1 MTGKDS
7 SWRQLNLTCTDWRTA
22 EEIAVTALAPLLTTA
37 QDAGTLSGWWFIR
50 KDGTWRLRFRCSG
63 QELPRHLTESLHGVP
78 GVQTVTAAIYEPETT
93 RFGGP
98 EGMTTAH
105 RLFAADSRYLLCHLS
120 QDGPA
125 FRREIPVIL
134 ATRMLRAAGQDWY
147 EQGDCWEQLAAHRRD
162 MHAPEPGPAPE
173 TTEAMRALL
182 SAAGDVPGSPLH
194 DQPGWV
200 RAFEDAGRAITALA
214 AGGTLRRGQREVFT
228 SHMIFM
234 FNRHGVP
241 AADQLALASAAS
253 RAVFGPAGQP
263 AGDTTPNTSRPP
275 GAPVTVTSVT
285 TTASREDQARISRLR
300 NRLADDIKAYGAF
313 ATPQVEAAFRTVG
326 RHGFLPGTP
335 LEEAYRRAPVVTQRA
350 ADGTALSSASSPA
363 LVAGMLEQLGAE
375 PGDTVLEIGTATG
388 YNAALLAC
396 LTGPSGTVVTI
407 ELDAELA
414 GRAAGNLRRAGYP
427 HIHVVA
433 GDGALGYP
441 GAAPYDG
448 IIITAEAAD
457 ITTGWWTQLKPAG
470 RIVIPVRLHASGLTR
485 AIGFRRTGPD
495 TMTAGSALVCGFVPM
510 RGSTRQDEQ
519 HIRLDAGAV
528 LKADP
533 ADLPDT
539 AALSHALSEPAHQR
553 WTGIRVRHDEP
564 AEHLDL
570 WLAITLTGMADACFS
585 RLAVTGDARRRGLA
599 DPAMRWAGAGMY
611 HGGTLAY
618 ITARPIDEDTDELGI
633 TAHGPGSTKLT
644 ETALSLLTQ
653 WDRQRPAQPVI
664 TATRVPAEPAPS
676 GDAVHLQR
684 PCTTFTVTW

>member
-1 MTGKDS
+1 
-7 SWRQLNLTCTDWRTA
+7 
-22 EEIAVTALAPLLTTA
+22 
-37 QDAGTLSGWWFIR
+37 
-50 KDGTWRLRFRCSG
+50 
-63 QELPRHLTESLHGVP
+63 
-78 GVQTVTAAIYEPETT
+78 
-93 RFGGP
+93 
-98 EGMTTAH
+98 
-105 RLFAADSRYLLCHLS
+105 
-120 QDGPA
+120 
-125 FRREIPVIL
+125 
-134 ATRMLRAAGQDWY
+134 
-147 EQGDCWEQLAAHRRD
+147 
-162 MHAPEPGPAPE
+162 
-173 TTEAMRALL
+173 
-182 SAAGDVPGSPLH
+182 
-194 DQPGWV
+194 
-200 RAFEDAGRAITALA
+200 
-214 AGGTLRRGQREVFT
+214 
-228 SHMIFM
+228 
-234 FNRHGVP
+234 
-241 AADQLALASAAS
+241 
-253 RAVFGPAGQP
+253 
-263 AGDTTPNTSRPP
+263 
-275 GAPVTVTSVT
+275 VT
-285 TTASREDQARISRLR
+285 TTASGEDQTRSTQLR
-300 NRLADDIKAYGAF
+300 NRLADDIRAYGAF
-313 ATPQVEAAFRTVG
+313 VTPQVEAAFRTVG
-326 RHGFLPGTP
+326 RHDFLPGTP
-335 LEEAYRRAPVVTQRA
+335 LEDAYRRAPVVTQRA
-350 ADGTALSSASSPA
+350 ADGTALSSASSPTI
-363 LVAGMLEQLGAE
+363 VAGMLEQLRAE

-427 HIHVVA
+427 HVHVVA

-495 TMTAGSALVCGFVPM
+495 TMTAESSLVCGFVPM

-519 HIRLDAGAV
+519 HIRLDTDAV

-539 AALSHALSEPAHQR
+539 AALSRTLHQPPHQR

-570 WLAITLTGMADACFS
+570 WLATTITSMTDASFS
-585 RLAVTGDARRRGLA
+585 RLAVTGSARRRGLA

-618 ITARPIDEDTDELGI
+618 ICARRIDEDTDELGI
-633 TAHGPGSTKLT
+633 TARGPGSIKLT
-644 ETALSLLTQ
+644 EAALTMLTR
-653 WDRQRPAQPVI
+653 WGRQRPAQPVI
-664 TATRVPAEPAPS
+664 TATRVPAEPDPP